1 MRRAERYRA
10 EERRAVAE
18 TAQRLAVLLR
28 AGIAPERAWHFIA
41 EVDGGPAA
49 SIVARMG
56 SGQRI
61 ADAVEQEGGPWR
73 SIAGAWRI
81 AAEVGAPL
89 ADSLRS
95 IAGAARDA
103 AEAADD
109 VAIALA
115 EPAMTAR
122 IMTWLPAAGLLLGA
136 ALGFDVVGVVLGTP
150 VGAASVIAGAG
161 MMLLGRWWSARL
173 IRSASRRAE
182 TPGLRAEFTAI
193 ALSGGASASRASAL
207 VEDADP
213 GGDPGTTARVLEL
226 SRVAGV
232 PAAELLR
239 AAAADERQGA
249 RTHGRIAAAQLG
261 SRLLLPLGVCTLP
274 AFFLL
279 GVAPMILSVL
289 ATTPVVW

>member
-1 MRRAERYRA
+1 MRGAERRRAEQ
-10 EERRAVAE
+10 RRVVAE

-28 AGIAPERAWHFIA
+28 AGISPERAWQFVA
-41 EVDGGPAA
+41 EVDGGPAE
-49 SIVARMG
+49 SIVARVR
-56 SGQRI
+56 SGERI
-61 ADAVEQEGGPWR
+61 ADSVEQEGEHWR
-73 SIAGAWRI
+73 AIAGAWRI

-89 ADSLRS
+89 ADSLRA

-122 IMTWLPAAGLLLGA
+122 LMTWLPAAGLVLGA
-136 ALGFDVVGVVLGTP
+136 ALGFDVIGVVVGTP
-150 VGAASVIAGAG
+150 FGAASVIGGAG

-173 IRSASRRAE
+173 IRSASRRTE
-182 TPGLRAEFTAI
+182 MPGLRAELTAI

-213 GGDPGTTARVLEL
+213 GGDQATTSRVLEL

-239 AAAADERQGA
+239 AAAADDRQSA
-249 RTHGRIAAAQLG
+249 RTQGRLAAAQLG
-261 SRLLLPLGVCTLP
+261 SRLLLPLGACTLP

-289 ATTPVVW
+289 ASTPVVW

>member
-1 MRRAERYRA
+1 
-10 EERRAVAE
+10 VAE

-28 AGIAPERAWHFIA
+28 AGIAPERAWHFVA
-41 EVDGGPAA
+41 EVEGGPAE
-49 SIVARMG
+49 SIAARVR
-56 SGQRI
+56 SGQRV
-61 ADAVEQEGGPWR
+61 ADSIEHEGGQWG

-89 ADSLRS
+89 SESLRA
-95 IAGAARDA
+95 IAAAARDA

-122 IMTWLPAAGLLLGA
+122 LMTWLPGAGLVLGA
-136 ALGFDVVGVVLGTP
+136 ALGFDVIGVVITTP
-150 VGAASVIAGAG
+150 FGSASVIGG
-161 MMLLGRWWSARL
+161 VSMMLLGRWWSARM
-173 IRSASRRAE
+173 IRSASRRTE
-182 TPGLRAEFTAI
+182 MPGLRAELTAI
-193 ALSGGASASRASAL
+193 ALSGGASASRAFAL

-213 GGDPGTTARVLEL
+213 GGDASTTTRVLEL

-239 AAAADERQGA
+239 SAAADERQSA
-249 RTHGRIAAAQLG
+249 RTQGRLAAAQLS
-261 SRLLLPLGVCTLP
+261 SRLLLPLGACTLP

-289 ATTPVVW
+289 ASTPAVW